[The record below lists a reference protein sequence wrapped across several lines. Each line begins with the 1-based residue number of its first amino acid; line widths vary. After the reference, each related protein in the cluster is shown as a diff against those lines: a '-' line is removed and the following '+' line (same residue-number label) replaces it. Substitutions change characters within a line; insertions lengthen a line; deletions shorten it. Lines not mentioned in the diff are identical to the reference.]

1 MKTIVT
7 LGILLLF
14 AGMVRAQAHPA
25 GNLAPPADV
34 QKKVEQYLR
43 DLFAWGPSYQVE
55 VGKPAASPVPGLFKL
70 PVKVTYQGAADTGI
84 VYLSEDG
91 HYLVRGE
98 FDDLLARPFASV
110 RAHLHPDGNPAVGPA
125 DARVTVVFF
134 SDFECPHCRELY
146 EILKTIRPRYPQVRF
161 VFKDFPVVQIHPWA
175 MTAALAARCA
185 YMQNPAAFWKLHD
198 DIFENQDQITPDD
211 AWDKMNDF
219 AGQAGLDLSAFRFCM
234 ASPAAKAA
242 IEANLADGKSV
253 GVTSTPTIFVDGRT
267 ILGSDEELLERF
279 IQYDLGRESPREV
292 PPPGHS
298 R

>member
-1 MKTIVT
+1 MKTI
-7 LGILLLF
+7 LRLAILFLF
-14 AGMVRAQAHPA
+14 AAALRAQTRPTA
-25 GNLAPPADV
+25 GLAPPADV

-43 DLFAWGPSYQVE
+43 DMFAWGPAYQVE
-55 VGKPAASPVPGLFKL
+55 VGKPSASPVRGLYDL
-70 PVKVTYQGAADTGI
+70 PVKVTYQGTADTGD

-98 FDDLLARPFASV
+98 LDNLFARPFTSV
-110 RAHLHPDGNPAVGPA
+110 LAHLHPGGNPAVGPA

-146 EILKTIRPRYPQVRF
+146 EILKRIRPRYPQVRF

-175 MTAALAARCA
+175 MTAAIAARCA

-211 AWDKMNDF
+211 AWDKMLDF
-219 AGQAGLDLSAFRFCM
+219 ARQSGLDPSVFRQCM
-234 ASPAAKAA
+234 VSSDATAAV
-242 IEANLADGKSV
+242 EANIADGKAV

-279 IQYDLGRESPREV
+279 LQYDLGREVARRA
-292 PPPGHS
+292 S
-298 R
+298 RATESR